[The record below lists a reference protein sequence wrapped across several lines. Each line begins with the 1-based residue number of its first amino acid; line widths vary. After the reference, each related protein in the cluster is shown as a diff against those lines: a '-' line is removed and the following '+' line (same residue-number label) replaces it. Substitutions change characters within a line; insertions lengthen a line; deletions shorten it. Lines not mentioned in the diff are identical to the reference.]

1 MAQYERTLKG
11 HTGSVTSVA
20 FNLAGDLLASASADM
35 SAKIWDMSTF
45 ACVKTLRG
53 HDHSVSA
60 VAFGN
65 DVLFTCSRDS
75 TLKCW
80 EVSSGYCTKTFN
92 GHTDWVRCLS
102 LSTDGEIVA
111 SGSGDNSVIIWKA
124 GNGNILQ
131 TLRGHEHVVESV
143 CVSRGTKGAALLD
156 GSKSPSESSVLILS
170 DHVCFIFFYCL
181 LIWPPFF
188 VYVVLSC

>member
-1 MAQYERTLKG
+1 MIILPLYYLISLVASASEDSTIKLWDYEQAQYERTLKG
-11 HTGSVTSVA
+11 HTGSVTCVA
-20 FNLAGDLLASASADM
+20 FSPAGDILASASADM
-35 SAKIWDMSTF
+35 SAKIWDMATF

-65 DVLFTCSRDS
+65 DILFTCSRDN

-102 LSTDGEIVA
+102 LSTDQEIVA
-111 SGSGDNSVIIWKA
+111 SGSGDNNVIIWKA
-124 GNGNILQ
+124 SNGNILQ
-131 TLRGHEHVVESV
+131 VF
-143 CVSRGTKGAALLD
+143 LLFYTY
-156 GSKSPSESSVLILS
+156 L
-170 DHVCFIFFYCL
+170 FIF
-181 LIWPPFF
+181 IAKN
-188 VYVVLSC
+188 